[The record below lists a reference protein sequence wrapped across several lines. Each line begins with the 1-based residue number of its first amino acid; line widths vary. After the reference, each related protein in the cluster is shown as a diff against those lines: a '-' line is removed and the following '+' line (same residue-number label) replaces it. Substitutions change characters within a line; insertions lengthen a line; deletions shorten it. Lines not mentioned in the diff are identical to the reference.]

1 MAAAASRPL
10 EAVHLN
16 AERGQAA
23 SDALLKSSYGTGVP
37 FVTPGTLDKQI
48 DFVDTPN
55 DQHGLA
61 QSEYVSAAY
70 VANPV
75 ASQGFALSCPC

>member
-23 SDALLKSSYGTGVP
+23 SDALLKSSFGTDFP
-37 FVTPGTLDKQI
+37 FVTPGTLDKPI

-61 QSEYVSAAY
+61 PSEYVSAAY

>member
-23 SDALLKSSYGTGVP
+23 SNALLKSSFGTDFP

-61 QSEYVSAAY
+61 LSEYVSAAY

-75 ASQGFALSCPC
+75 ASQRVALSCPC